1 MVTKLHH
8 ISNML
13 WGCNSSL
20 YARNVSTVLT
30 GLALLALPHLH
41 PLCSP
46 FVIRGYLG
54 DSVLAVESEAVVGRL
69 VQVSSTYYN

>member
-1 MVTKLHH
+1 
-8 ISNML
+8 ML

-20 YARNVSTVLT
+20 YARNVSTVLVLT

-41 PLCSP
+41 LLCSP
-46 FVIRGYLG
+46 FAIRGYLG